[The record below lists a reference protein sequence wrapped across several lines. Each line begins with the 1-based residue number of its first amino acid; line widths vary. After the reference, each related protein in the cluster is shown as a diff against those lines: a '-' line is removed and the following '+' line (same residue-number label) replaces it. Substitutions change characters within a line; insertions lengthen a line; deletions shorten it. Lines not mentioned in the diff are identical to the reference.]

1 MLMVY
6 YLYGLLEVVCVPTT
20 RHKASTAHCGCL
32 IALQQISVRTR
43 EATAQQAFAYSIFTH
58 IFCLFSNAI
67 NALPQA
73 PSGLGFI
80 LDFYTYIKR
89 PKIRQILSQFFFCNL
104 DTVKG
109 MVINLLNMSMQYRTC
124 VINKYCLQCKIMV
137 QLPLVEYVLNAL
149 LNCSDLTSL
158 IH

>member
-1 MLMVY
+1 MMLMVY

-80 LDFYTYIKR
+80 LDFYTYIKLR
-89 PKIRQILSQFFFCNL
+89 PKIRQILSQFFLQFRYCER
-104 DTVKG
+104 DGDKFVKHAYVVSD
-109 MVINLLNMSMQYRTC
+109 MRDQQILLAVQNYGSASFSRVRPKCITE
-124 VINKYCLQCKIMV
+124 LQ
-137 QLPLVEYVLNAL
+137 
-149 LNCSDLTSL
+149 
-158 IH
+158 